1 MATYPSSGSTL
12 KSNISTGL
20 STQIIVK
27 VGTETVGAIQKL
39 SINHNRNI
47 ERVKEVGLD
56 GILELVPNQPTQYD
70 ITVNRIVFDRLRLPE
85 AFSRGFINIK
95 SQLLGFD
102 ILIIDR
108 SNGDGEGIVM
118 HKLVGCW
125 FSKYNT
131 NYDSGNYIIT
141 EDATILC
148 EDIVSNLG
156 GSDANAATGGT
167 RGINYE
173 VDTYGRER
181 ATDRGAGGLGGGGG
195 FRGTMDVAGLVNAAF
210 EE

>member
-1 MATYPSSGSTL
+1 M
-12 KSNISTGL
+12 

-39 SINHNRNI
+39 TINHNRNV

-70 ITVNRIVFDRLRLPE
+70 LNVDRIVFDRLRLPE

-95 SQLLGFD
+95 SQLIGFD
-102 ILIIDR
+102 ILVIDR
-108 SNGDGEGIVM
+108 TNGEDNGVVL

-125 FSKYNT
+125 FNRYTT

-141 EDATILC
+141 ENATLLC

-156 GSDANAATGGT
+156 GSDASAATGGA

-173 VDTYGRER
+173 VDTFGRER
-181 ATDRGAGGLGGGGG
+181 ATDRGAGGVGGGGG
-195 FRGTMDVAGLVNAAF
+195 FRGTMDVAGLINAAF